1 MNEKVKVKNETSE
14 ILQLVGFKIGDE
26 EYAVDILMVQEI
38 IRMMQVTKV
47 PNAPDFVDGVIN
59 LRGRII
65 PVIDLRT
72 KLGLKR
78 KDVDKDKRIIV
89 VEVSGKTVGFIVDA
103 VTEVLR
109 IPSSITEPPP
119 DIITSVRS
127 EFIKAVGKLEDRLL
141 ILIDLEKILSSDEK
155 AELNAIE
162 HEENN

>member
-1 MNEKVKVKNETSE
+1 MKEKVNVKNDVSE

-59 LRGRII
+59 LRGKII
-65 PVIDLRT
+65 PVIDLRS

-78 KDVDKDKRIIV
+78 KETDKDKRIIV
-89 VEVSGKTVGFIVDA
+89 VEVSNKTVGFIVDA

-119 DIITSVRS
+119 DIITNVRS

-141 ILIDLEKILSSDEK
+141 ILIDLEKILSTDEK
-155 AELNAIE
+155 AELHNIE
-162 HEENN
+162 SDNNN

>member
-1 MNEKVKVKNETSE
+1 MSEKSKIKNEAAE
-14 ILQLVGFKIGDE
+14 ILQLVGFKIAEE

-47 PNAPDFVDGVIN
+47 PNAPDFVDGVVN

-65 PVIDLRT
+65 PVIDLRS
-72 KLGLKR
+72 KLGLPK
-78 KDVDKDKRIIV
+78 KEVDKDKRIIV

-109 IPSSITEPPP
+109 IPASITEPPP
-119 DIITSVRS
+119 DLITNVNS

-141 ILIDLEKILSSDEK
+141 ILIDLEKILSSNEK
-155 AELNAIE
+155 LELSAINN
-162 HEENN
+162 EE